1 MTDYGLRPRDLTAE
15 LRWRRRL
22 QRVAKIW
29 LIAVGASVS
38 FVILCL
44 AVLWWLPAQPLIRG
58 VIWQPTLAYPQPRG
72 QWQQIGANTLL
83 VQWLVSKN
91 RAWRDHLGVQTWNA
105 HTDWARLRRAS
116 WARHLVL
123 GLAGDYDLA
132 QARTDWRRLA
142 KQSRRIVRHVTKP
155 PQAWYA
161 SIEISP
167 DWTNA
172 RAIRGYLQAM
182 PRPLLVS
189 VYRANGLSPTQ
200 FAEWVQSWLSD
211 GIYVLFQDGVGTGH
225 RSTPEDA
232 VRYTLALIDV
242 LGRQRVGIVVD
253 AFRRTANGEFESAS
267 FAQLHAQLLAYR
279 SLRVPIYVFSC
290 RYLGVWQVLLLKLYA
305 WLPGAAD
312 KVVHG

>member
-1 MTDYGLRPRDLTAE
+1 MTDYGLRPRDLMAE

-22 QRVAKIW
+22 RRVAKTG
-29 LIAVGASVS
+29 LITVGASVT

-44 AVLWWLPAQPLIRG
+44 IVLWWLPAQPLIRG

-72 QWQQIGANTLL
+72 QWQQVGANTLL
-83 VQWLVSKN
+83 VQWLVSNN
-91 RAWRDHLGVQTWNA
+91 RAWQDHLSMQTWNV
-105 HTDWARLRRAS
+105 HTDWARLRHAP
-116 WARHLVL
+116 WAQHLVL

-132 QARTDWRRLA
+132 QARTDWRRLT
-142 KQSRRIVRHVTKP
+142 KQSRRIVRHVAKP

-172 RAIRGYLQAM
+172 GAIRGYLQAM

-200 FAEWVQSWLSD
+200 FAEWVQSWLPD
-211 GIYVLFQDGVGTGH
+211 GVSVLFQDGVGVG
-225 RSTPEDA
+225 RSTPEIA
-232 VRYTLALIDV
+232 VRYMQALIV
-242 LGRQRVGIVVD
+242 TLGRQRVGIVVD
-253 AFRRTANGEFESAS
+253 AFQRAENGEFESAS
-267 FAQLHAQLLAYR
+267 LAQLRAQLLAYR

-305 WLPGAAD
+305 WL
-312 KVVHG
+312 HWSS